1 MQILG
6 SAINSGGSAAPMNAP
21 IAEAQADA
29 MQQAFYGTGRT
40 PAEVDFVELHATGIV
55 VDRYVLCFIIYNLSP
70 SPLSLIHR
78 NCCR

>member
-6 SAINSGGSAAPMNAP
+6 SAINSGGSAAPVNAP

-29 MQQAFYGTGRT
+29 MQQAFYGTGRA

-70 SPLSLIHR
+70 PPISLLP
-78 NCCR
+78 